1 MKSYE
6 WIPALE
12 INIRRKVRKK
22 DEYHDMT
29 DMWNLKCDTKDLF
42 TKQKQKLAGIENKLI
57 ITKGERLGRDTF
69 AVWD

>member
-1 MKSYE
+1 
-6 WIPALE
+6 
-12 INIRRKVRKK
+12 
-22 DEYHDMT
+22 MT